1 MRRLALGLL
10 LLGLAGCSRGYYRK
24 SADRETYPI
33 IAERVVSPAYAVG
46 KITVEAAPLSRIA
59 DPTSQDRPAKPPDDV
74 AAAGFMAHPGKF
86 RGAQGWDQDGVI
98 DRIEPDGWAAC
109 LGLEP
114 DGTLKLNRDKA
125 TEIALDNSRE
135 YQTQRE
141 SVYLNAL
148 GLTLNRFEFDA
159 RYFGRNSTGLARV
172 GASGLPTESNTLTT
186 ASDAGLT
193 RNFAAGGQ
201 LLTDFAN
208 SFVWEFTG
216 QSHAVAG
223 VFSASLIQ
231 PLLRGFGRKIRLESL
246 TQAERDVLYAVR
258 GYARYRKLFWAG
270 VNVDAGGYLQLL
282 RAVQAVRN
290 AKANLK
296 SQEENYALYLK
307 LFAGGRINVANVD
320 QVYQGLLGARLDIIS
335 SELQL
340 QNDLDA
346 FKLRLGLPPRLPVE
360 LDDSP
365 LKPFI
370 LTDPGVEKLR
380 GELDAFERQRKSE
393 LDAPPSL
400 DVLRTSLATLN
411 GFADRALLAIDE
423 MEADMKRWKADL
435 DGPDGPAAEQE
446 QRTRARQAYA
456 QQAKRP
462 AELRAALAKLR
473 AELDRLPAQLSEAN
487 RRDSWRGVIAS
498 SRDIAAVLDVV
509 ISVEAQ
515 ARIYVIKL
523 PEIGWTEADATA
535 FAQANRLDLQN
546 VQSQVTDAWRQVTVT
561 SNALQSDLSI
571 RADGALVADPTSRN
585 PFNFANDYSRLSL
598 GVAFD
603 GPLNRQAERNAYRRS
618 QINYQRSRRA
628 FMELSDGV
636 ELDVRGGLRALTLQR
651 FSFEIARQQL
661 LVAVRQLTI
670 ERRNLTAPVQQGQR
684 GFDDAAT
691 LRILTAQRQLLDA
704 RNQLANN
711 FFGYEQQRIRFLINL
726 EALTMDER
734 GLPTNATPTT
744 APARLAGPGAAART
758 GTAPLERNP
767 VAEPPPP

>member
-10 LLGLAGCSRGYYRK
+10 LLGLAGCGRGYYRK

-46 KITVEAAPLSRIA
+46 KITVEAAPQSRIA
-59 DPTSQDRPAKPPDDV
+59 DPTSQDRPAKPPDDA
-74 AAAGFMAHPGKF
+74 AAAGFMSHPGKF
-86 RGAQGWDQDGVI
+86 RGAQGWDKDGVI
-98 DRIEPDGWAAC
+98 DRIEPDGWEAC

-141 SVYLNAL
+141 GVYLIAL

-231 PLLRGFGRKIRLESL
+231 PLLRGFGRKVRLESL
-246 TQAERDVLYAVR
+246 TQGERDVLYAVR

-270 VNVDAGGYLQLL
+270 VNVDPGGYLQLL

-365 LKPFI
+365 LKPFV

-380 GELDAFERQRKSE
+380 EELDAFERQRKSE

-400 DVLRTSLATLN
+400 DVLRSSLTTLN
-411 GFADRALLAIDE
+411 GFAERALLAIDE

-435 DGPDGPAAEQE
+435 DAPDGPAAEQE

-462 AELRAALAKLR
+462 AELRAAVAKLR
-473 AELDRLPAQLSEAN
+473 AELARLPVQLSEAT
-487 RRDSWRGVIAS
+487 RRDTWRGVIAA

-509 ISVEAQ
+509 ISVESQ

-535 FAQANRLDLQN
+535 FAKANRLDLQN

-561 SNALQSDLSI
+561 ANALQSDLTI

-598 GVAFD
+598 GLQFD

-651 FSFEIARQQL
+651 ISFEIARQQL

-670 ERRNLTAPVQQGQR
+670 ERRNLTAPVQGQR

-734 GLPTNATPTT
+734 GLPTNASPKLGPDR
-744 APARLAGPGAAART
+744 AAGPGDAART